1 VRYVGVD
8 LAWGQRGVTGLAVLD
23 ESGCLLD
30 VTVQQ
35 TDDDILAWLHRWTA
49 GPCFVAFDA
58 PIIVNNAT
66 GHRACER
73 LISQY
78 YGRFGASC
86 HAANTTNP
94 SFTDGSRA
102 LRLIEALDLSLDPIA
117 DRRAAEVYPH
127 PAIVTLFDLPR
138 ILQYKSKPGRDFN
151 HLYAEMLRLAEYI
164 ESLADASPPLQ
175 VKANPA
181 WQQLRQALAQATR
194 KADLKRAE
202 DALDSVICAYIAA
215 YASTHPTRVRHFGDP
230 ESGQILAPVTPTQAA
245 RYDQTAHPADS
256 DPEPP
261 SSDSWP
267 RAIPLG
273 LAIRTPP
280 FTPGQAPA

>member
-1 VRYVGVD
+1 VRFVGVD

-23 ESGCLLD
+23 ASGDLLD

-35 TDDDILAWLHRWTA
+35 TDDDILTWLRRWTD

-58 PIIVNNAT
+58 PIVVRNAT
-66 GHRACER
+66 GHRPCER

-94 SFTDGSRA
+94 SFANGSRA
-102 LRLIEALDLSLDPIA
+102 LRLIQELDLDLSPTA
-117 DRRAAEVYPH
+117 ERRAAEVYPH

-138 ILQYKSKPGRDFN
+138 ILQYKAKPGRDFN
-151 HLYAEMLRLAEYI
+151 HLYAEMLRLADYV

-175 VKANPA
+175 AKPNPA
-181 WQQLRQALAQATR
+181 WQQLRENLARATR
-194 KADLKRAE
+194 KADLKRVE

-215 YASTHPTRVRHFGDP
+215 YATTHPTQVRHFGTP
-230 ESGQILAPVTPTQAA
+230 ETGQILAPVTPAQAA
-245 RYDQTAHPADS
+245 RHDQTKPPADTT
-256 DPEPP
+256 DARP
-261 SSDSWP
+261 
-267 RAIPLG
+267 
-273 LAIRTPP
+273 
-280 FTPGQAPA
+280 